1 MPKPLKTL
9 KIEVIIET
17 DWTPRQ
23 AENEFEALLESAL
36 PESVL
41 IRDIAV
47 EEQ

>member
-1 MPKPLKTL
+1 MDRRILKV
-9 KIEVIIET
+9 EVFIET

-23 AENEFEALLESAL
+23 AENELEALLESAL